1 MGKCS
6 IEKRGKTAKNPGKLR
21 EKTLNRKNSPGKSL
35 GKGQIIWEKYWVKMF
50 QEKLSGKTIA
60 GKKFGEKFHG

>member
-6 IEKRGKTAKNPGKLR
+6 IEKWGIISAKNPGKLR

-35 GKGQIIWEKYWVKMF
+35 GNAFWGKYSKLKRDGYGKII
-50 QEKLSGKTIA
+50 G
-60 GKKFGEKFHG
+60 